1 MREGRPARVADEVA
15 FAPVRVLWVSSV
27 CPVPATDGN
36 RQRNLH
42 LLKAVAQRHE
52 VALVCPVTD
61 SERGSLDELRA
72 NCSLV
77 RTVPAQRRA
86 LPAATRLGQR
96 VESVLR
102 RRPPFLPQER
112 TALEGAVATVVAEMA
127 PDVVYGGLYV
137 APVLARAGAPLAL
150 DDQNVEEEL
159 YRRLWRL
166 EPRPLRKVSRFLD
179 WVAVRSFEREW
190 VERASAV
197 TVCSAR
203 DRELLSRIVPG
214 AHLEVVENGADLSH
228 AASSGAS
235 RDPETVVMVGS
246 MSYTPNID
254 GAVHL
259 VNDVMPLVWARRPS
273 ARVQIVG
280 KDPAPD
286 VLALTGDRVQVTGE
300 VPDVRPYLDRATLTV
315 VPLRLGGGTRLKLLE
330 AMSAGAPIVSTTLGA
345 EGLGLEHG
353 REAWLATDAAG
364 LGLGVLSLM
373 SDPDRAHAMALAAR
387 ARAERDLS
395 WDRPGARLAEL
406 LAACAA
412 AGSRPSGARSQA

>member
-1 MREGRPARVADEVA
+1 MVGVHAQGTTCYGPNEVA
-15 FAPVRVLWVSSV
+15 FTHVRVLWVSSV

-42 LLKAVAQRHE
+42 LLKAVARRHE
-52 VALVCPVTD
+52 VALVCPATD

-72 NCSLV
+72 ICARV
-77 RTVPAQRRA
+77 QTVPAWEA
-86 LPAATRLGQR
+86 GTLAAPARLRQR
-96 VESVLR
+96 VRSVLE

-112 TALEGAVATVVAEMA
+112 GALEAAVALVTAEMP
-127 PDVVYGGLYV
+127 PDVAYGGLYV
-137 APVLARAGAPLAL
+137 APLLARADAPLAL

-166 EPRPLRKVSRFLD
+166 ERRPMRRVSRFLD
-179 WVAVRSFEREW
+179 WVAVRTFERHW
-190 VERASAV
+190 VMRAAAV

-203 DRELLSRIVPG
+203 DRELLSLLVPE
-214 AHLEVVENGADLSH
+214 AHVEVIENGADLSLP
-228 AASSGAS
+228 ASDGAS

-246 MSYTPNID
+246 MSYAPNVD
-254 GAVHL
+254 GAMHL
-259 VNDVMPLVWARRPS
+259 VNDVMPVVWARRPS

-286 VLALTGDRVQVTGE
+286 VLALARDRVEVTGE
-300 VPDVRPYLDRATLTV
+300 VADVRPYLDRAAVTV
-315 VPLRLGGGTRLKLLE
+315 VPLRSGGGTRLKLLE

-353 REAWLATDAAG
+353 REAWLADDAAG
-364 LGLGVLSLM
+364 LGHGVLSLM
-373 SDPDRAHAMALAAR
+373 ADPDGAREMALAAR

-395 WDRPGARLAEL
+395 WDRVGARLADL
-406 LAACAA
+406 L
-412 AGSRPSGARSQA
+412 GRLTRG